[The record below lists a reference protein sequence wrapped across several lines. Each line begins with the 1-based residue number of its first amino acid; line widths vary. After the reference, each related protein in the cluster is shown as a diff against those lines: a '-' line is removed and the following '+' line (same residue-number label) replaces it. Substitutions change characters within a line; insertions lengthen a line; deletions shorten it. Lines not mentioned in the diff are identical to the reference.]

1 MLKNIPGT
9 VLEWNDALSQNAF
22 AVLSPVLSV
31 TKGLTLSQLKE
42 LTGLEGS
49 TIQNWVKRGWVER
62 PSGKRYGEQQIVR
75 IILINMLRSSMQLE
89 KIIALMRYINGEVDD
104 RSDDIIPDR
113 RLFSVICSV
122 ISQVDKKQTVDKEII
137 KEIIENE
144 LTDSSVRTRTQSKSL
159 RVRYFVWC
167 SAFSRRKSKKRQ
179 KQNFQSFLNKED
191 FYDHHNHTVC

>member
-1 MLKNIPGT
+1 MLNNIPGT

-122 ISQVDKKQTVDKEII
+122 ISQVDKKQTIDKAII
-137 KEIIENE
+137 KKIIENE
-144 LTDSSVRTRTQSKSL
+144 LRDYVGPNEDSKQKLESAVFCMVLGFFSAEIKKEAEAEFSKL
-159 RVRYFVWC
+159 F
-167 SAFSRRKSKKRQ
+167 
-179 KQNFQSFLNKED
+179 E
-191 FYDHHNHTVC
+191 